1 MPNQVQVGNQDVV
14 IRTAIAEAGRE
25 GALGLQAVLAVMSNR
40 ARKTGLTM
48 EQVATQRG
56 QFEPHMTEEGR
67 QRMARMDPRS
77 SVYSLTSQQLAEVL
91 GGADPT
97 GGADHFYAPVAQRQA
112 TDGRSPVPRWAQG
125 KRPSAVIG
133 GHQFFS
139 IGYGNRSTA
148 VSPVG
153 ASPAAPSPIPAAPP
167 VTSEQAL
174 SGGPRLGSLTGAE
187 ILGGELPERVTRTS
201 ADKPTKGELFASI
214 LTGQTGAM
222 DNRSTSTGE
231 ARQEIET
238 SFLSNSAVDSWD
250 AQFDNPMDSIGA
262 SIRLNSVTGAAVN
275 MIQNLTNGVDRKW
288 DEGFDYSAHSAEW
301 EQGLTMREVDRLR
314 ENTTNKETGE
324 LILEQITRDRN
335 LQQTVG
341 TGFWG
346 GASQLLGGVIDPGGL
361 AIGGVVGKGLQVVGV
376 GSRMLAMQ
384 GSRAGLAGSMA
395 AEGAIG
401 NVLATSAMDA
411 MGTYTTPGDYVS
423 AGMFGGI
430 LGVGATPFVSRS
442 YEAGRLKGEYAPM
455 DAARDAV
462 AREELEVLSEATVR
476 AGPEATPEQVGKLA
490 EQIHGERA
498 IAILDNTMNPVPR
511 QNLVMDPE
519 AVFSPERRAAIEARV
534 STVPDD
540 TERALVAQAIDSL
553 ERIDRLNPH
562 VDPGMQQE
570 TGGLI
575 DGALSGG
582 NSMGE
587 KSWMATGQASSG
599 LIMLRSK
606 SAATRGASK
615 ILAEGA
621 SGHSGRRHT
630 AAMEAI
636 MRDTEFSR
644 VILPWDSNFNLWRK
658 AKGHG
663 WWETNM
669 GDGTAQREFN
679 AQVAQEIRGRERPDL
694 YAASSDPYIVRAADM
709 ANDFY
714 KKAGE
719 EQVRWQTVGSEA
731 IKPGDRSY
739 FPQAVSPE
747 AIKRLHTQDQGKL
760 EIYRD
765 IIATQARD
773 IFGWDT
779 KFADQ
784 FSRQYMSTALRRAN
798 GGYDAPANLAHPH
811 AGEFV
816 QELLQGMRAKASP
829 EELIVLDQAAARF
842 GRGGSSNTKTRLDFD
857 VMQAYPQKDGSEYR
871 LLDIME
877 QDQLNLMRSYGR
889 RAAGEI
895 ALTKFGIPGKHG
907 ADILRKA
914 LENDGATSVE
924 LKAYD
929 QLMAEI
935 LNIPMAGLG
944 RSNRY
949 AENLR
954 LITSAIKLGGMG
966 ITQFAE
972 SANGFAAIG
981 VGRTFQS
988 IGAMPRLVS
997 EIKAIKSGKVI
1008 DNPILKSF
1016 DQDMG
1021 YEFGITDYV
1030 RDRAFDVRDNQIDL
1044 YGNENVG
1051 FFAKASRG
1059 LSHAQAI
1066 VSMQRVI
1073 TAVQTRGMAEQI
1085 IRKAVTQIRKGSKD
1099 KALEDM
1105 GFTPQLQKALA
1116 DNMDKI
1122 TTYKG
1127 GKLVAVDIR
1136 AGDLTDGQIANIT
1149 ASVLRGSS
1157 QIIQRTY
1164 PGEVGKWAHDDFLK
1178 LLFQFRTFSLT
1189 SVEKQWGRNIKTH
1202 GHVKALGALLG
1213 SMSFAAP
1220 IHLARTNMRAAG
1232 MSEEERKEYLDKQL
1246 TVPAITQ
1253 ATLNYASASG
1263 LLGDVWDIGGGAI
1276 AGQMSAAGAEVPD
1289 WLAGT
1294 VNPRGGGSQQQLLG
1308 GKIAPAAGTLQD
1320 AFALVNG
1327 RWDRARSLL
1336 PGQALPALA
1345 VPLNAAESALSADEE

>member
-56 QFEPHMTEEGR
+56 QFEPHMTEAGR

-133 GHQFFS
+133 GHEFFS

-187 ILGGELPERVTRTS
+187 ILGGELPDRVTRTS
-201 ADKPTKGELFASI
+201 ADKPTKGEIFAAV

-222 DNRSTSTGE
+222 DNRSATTGE

-288 DEGFDYSAHSAEW
+288 DEGFDYSAYSAEW

-346 GASQLLGGVIDPGGL
+346 GASQLLGGVIDPVGL

-384 GSRAGLAGSMA
+384 GSRAGLVGSMA

-570 TGGLI
+570 TGGLV

-582 NSMGE
+582 NRTGE
-587 KSWMATGQASSG
+587 AAWMKTGQASSG
-599 LIMLRSK
+599 LILLRSK

-773 IFGWDT
+773 IFGWDA

-829 EELIVLDQAAARF
+829 DELIVLDQAAARF

-988 IGAMPRLVS
+988 IGAMPRLVA
-997 EIKAIKSGKVI
+997 EIKAIKSGKVM

-1051 FFAKASRG
+1051 FFAKVSRG

-1122 TTYKG
+1122 TTYRG

-1136 AGDLTDGQIANIT
+1136 AGDLTDSQIANIT

-1220 IHLARTNMRAAG
+1220 IHLARTNLRAAG